1 MTVDEIFLKAVESWK
16 NNRGVGTMLC
26 PAPLNNKVPLLLILQ
41 RIYSRSPSCS
51 TIILVEHFN
60 DRLDII
66 DFLTK
71 QEDEENNK
79 EFKRLLDEKYIRIFT
94 RDFINSG
101 RWSSTAFLGIIYNP
115 ENFDITYRLWLDG
128 CKFKLVVTTKL
139 LESQEDRLYLS
150 KICPVLNEFKQNEI
164 DELRTSR
171 PVEEIWIG
179 VDIPKDTEIYKL
191 LDYYN
196 KEITTTLNIFEN
208 FDNIKYARIGNAQTN
223 ESAMQYCTRLAEDN
237 GWSPNLD
244 MSLEYNQMLDATY
257 NPNLLND
264 RASKCY
270 EMMRL
275 RSHIL
280 TDFDG
285 KLDKIYEVCKENEGK
300 KILIINNRGEFAAKV
315 TTYLNN
321 MFDTVVCGDFHNK
334 VENTILRKPN
344 GEPVLVKS
352 GINKGKPKEIGWK
365 AQMTLNQSKFNN
377 GEINILSTNNS
388 PDKSLN
394 IDVDIV
400 IITSP
405 ICEDIKSY
413 LYRLTKVNYINETIK
428 LYTIF
433 CKSTLEHKRLLER
446 EPSINHQIVNKD
458 ENMDISENNFD
469 FVIAD

>member
-1 MTVDEIFLKAVESWK
+1 MTIDEIFLNAVESWRINK
-16 NNRGVGTMLC
+16 GVGTMIC
-26 PAPLNNKVPLLLILQ
+26 PAPLNDKVPLLLILQ
-41 RIYSRSPSCS
+41 RVYSRSPACS
-51 TIILVEHFN
+51 TVIIVENFN
-60 DRLDII
+60 DRLDLI

-79 EFKRLLDEKYIRIFT
+79 EFKRLIDEKNIRIITSQFVH
-94 RDFINSG
+94 SG
-101 RWSSTAFLGIIYNP
+101 RWNGAGFLGIIYNI
-115 ENFDITYRLWLDG
+115 ERFDIPIRSWFDR
-128 CKFKLVVTTKL
+128 CKFKLAIFNKIL
-139 LESQEDRLYLS
+139 DNQEDRYCLNQ
-150 KICPVLNEFKQNEI
+150 ICPTLNEFKQNEI

-179 VDIPKDTEIYKL
+179 VDIPVDSENYKL
-191 LDYYN
+191 LEYYN
-196 KEITTTLNIFEN
+196 KEIATTINIFEN

-244 MSLEYNQMLDATY
+244 MSVEYNQMLDATY

-275 RSHIL
+275 RSNLL
-280 TDFDG
+280 TDYDG
-285 KLDKIYEVCKENEGK
+285 KLDKIYEICKEHEHE
-300 KILIINNRGEFAAKV
+300 KILVINNRGEFAAKV
-315 TTYLNN
+315 TAYLNN
-321 MFDTVVCGDFHNK
+321 MFDNVVCGDFHNK
-334 VENTILRKPN
+334 VENIILRKPN

-394 IDVDIV
+394 IDVDII

-413 LYRLTKVNYINETIK
+413 LYRLTKVNYIGETIK

-433 CKSTLEHKRLLER
+433 CKSTIEHKRLLER

-458 ENMDISENNFD
+458 ENIDVSENNFD

>member
-1 MTVDEIFLKAVESWK
+1 MTIDEIFLNAVESWRINK
-16 NNRGVGTMLC
+16 GVGTMIC
-26 PAPLNNKVPLLLILQ
+26 PAPLNDKVPLLLILQ
-41 RIYSRSPSCS
+41 RVYSRSPACS
-51 TIILVEHFN
+51 TVIIVENFN
-60 DRLDII
+60 DRLDLI

-79 EFKRLLDEKYIRIFT
+79 EFKRLIDEKNIRIITSQFVH
-94 RDFINSG
+94 SG
-101 RWSSTAFLGIIYNP
+101 KWNGAGFLGIIYNI
-115 ENFDITYRLWLDG
+115 ERFDIPIRSWFDR
-128 CKFKLVVTTKL
+128 CKFKLAIFNKIL
-139 LESQEDRLYLS
+139 DNQEDRYCLNQ
-150 KICPVLNEFKQNEI
+150 ICPTLNEFKQNEI

-171 PVEEIWIG
+171 PVEEICIG
-179 VDIPKDTEIYKL
+179 VDIPTDTEIYKL
-191 LDYYN
+191 LEYYN
-196 KEITTTLNIFEN
+196 KEIATTINIFEN
-208 FDNIKYARIGNAQTN
+208 FDNIKYARIGNSQTN

-244 MSLEYNQMLDATY
+244 MSVEYNQMLDATY

-280 TDFDG
+280 TDYDG
-285 KLDKIYEVCKENEGK
+285 KLDKIYDICKENEGK

-315 TTYLNN
+315 TAYLNN
-321 MFDTVVCGDFHNK
+321 MFDNVVCGDFHNK

-394 IDVDIV
+394 IDVDII

-413 LYRLTKVNYINETIK
+413 LYRLTKVNYIGETIK

-433 CKSTLEHKRLLER
+433 CKSTIEHKRLLER

-458 ENMDISENNFD
+458 ENIDISENNFD

>member
-1 MTVDEIFLKAVESWK
+1 MTIDEIFLKAVNSWK

-41 RIYSRSPSCS
+41 RIYSRSPTCS
-51 TIILVEHFN
+51 TIIIVENFN

-71 QEDEENNK
+71 QDDKENNA

-94 RDFINSG
+94 HDFIRSG
-101 RWSSTAFLGIIYNP
+101 RWNSPSFLGILYNP
-115 ENFDITYRLWLDG
+115 ENFDLTYRLWLDG
-128 CKFKLVVTTKL
+128 CKFKLVITNKI
-139 LESQEDRLYLS
+139 LESQEDRFYLNQV
-150 KICPVLNEFKQNEI
+150 CPVLNEFKQNEI

-171 PVEEIWIG
+171 PVEEYLIG
-179 VDIPKDTEIYKL
+179 VDIPTDIDIYKL
-191 LDYYN
+191 LEYYN

-223 ESAMQYCTRLAEDN
+223 ESAMQYCTRLAEEN

-275 RSHIL
+275 RSQIL
-280 TDFDG
+280 TDFFG
-285 KLDKIYEVCKENEGK
+285 KLDKVYDICKEHENE
-300 KILIINNRGEFAAKV
+300 KILIINYRGEFAAKV
-315 TTYLNN
+315 TEYLNN
-321 MFDTVVCGDFHNK
+321 MFGNVVCGDFHNK
-334 VENTILRKPN
+334 VENIILKKPN

-413 LYRLTKVNYINETIK
+413 LYRLTKVNYKGDTIK
-428 LYTIF
+428 LYTIY

-446 EPSINHQIVNKD
+446 EPSINHKIVNKD
-458 ENMDISENNFD
+458 ENIDISENNFD

>member
-1 MTVDEIFLKAVESWK
+1 MTVDEIFLNAVESWK
-16 NNRGVGTMLC
+16 NNKGIGTMLC

-41 RIYSRSPSCS
+41 RIYSRSPTCS
-51 TIILVEHFN
+51 TIIIVEHFN

-71 QEDEENNK
+71 QEDDENNK
-79 EFKRLLDEKYIRIFT
+79 EFKRLLDEKYIRILT

-101 RWSSTAFLGIIYNP
+101 RWNSSPLLGILYNP
-115 ENFDITYRLWLDG
+115 ESFNIVYRLWLSA
-128 CKFKLVVTTKL
+128 CKFKLVVTNKI
-139 LESQEDRLYLS
+139 LESQEDRVYLN
-150 KICPVLNEFKQNEI
+150 KICPILNEFKQNEI

-171 PVEEIWIG
+171 PVEEIVVG
-179 VDIPKDTEIYKL
+179 VDIPTDTETYKL
-191 LDYYN
+191 LEYYN
-196 KEITTTLNIFEN
+196 KEIATTINIFEN

-244 MSLEYNQMLDATY
+244 MSVEYNQMLDATY

-275 RSHIL
+275 RSNIL
-280 TDFDG
+280 TDFEG
-285 KLDKIYEVCKENEGK
+285 KLDKIYDICKEHEHE
-300 KILIINNRGEFAAKV
+300 KILVINNRGEFAAKV
-315 TTYLNN
+315 TAYLNN

-334 VENTILRKPN
+334 VENIILRKPN

-394 IDVDIV
+394 IDVDII

-413 LYRLTKVNYINETIK
+413 LYRLTKVNYIGETIK

-446 EPSINHQIVNKD
+446 EPSMNHQIVNKD
-458 ENMDISENNFD
+458 ENIDISENNFD

>member
-1 MTVDEIFLKAVESWK
+1 
-16 NNRGVGTMLC
+16 MLC
-26 PAPLNNKVPLLLILQ
+26 PAPLNDKVPLLLILQ
-41 RIYSRSPSCS
+41 RIYSRSPTCS
-51 TIILVEHFN
+51 TIIVVEKFN
-60 DRLDII
+60 ERLDII

-94 RDFINSG
+94 RDFICSG
-101 RWSSTAFLGIIYNP
+101 RWNSFAFLGILYNP
-115 ENFDITYRLWLDG
+115 ESFDLSYRLWLDG
-128 CKFKLVVTTKL
+128 CKFKLVIINKI
-139 LESQEDRLYLS
+139 LENQEDRVYLN
-150 KICPVLNEFKQNEI
+150 KICPILNEFKQNEI

-171 PVEEIWIG
+171 PVEEIVVG
-179 VDIPKDTEIYKL
+179 VDIPTDTETYKL

-280 TDFDG
+280 TDYDG
-285 KLDKIYEVCKENEGK
+285 KLDKIYDICKEHEHE

-413 LYRLTKVNYINETIK
+413 LYRLTKVNYTGETIK

-458 ENMDISENNFD
+458 ENIDISENNFD